1 MHRIAGAMAKKSKG
15 AALAEYIALRCVCGM
30 VHAVPYAL
38 ACAAAKCMAW
48 TLVRVF
54 RFKRRRTVGRIR
66 GCFPEKSEGEAVRIA
81 IASLAN
87 VLMSAVEM
95 IRAPR
100 LDRAWIERHVKDV
113 HVYADRL
120 KAIADEGK
128 GVVIMVPHSGNW
140 YMAAWA
146 MARCGVP
153 LFAIAARQR
162 NPYIDAWMNRQYGD
176 GLEVVERGSVR
187 VMAEIKSRLQKG
199 RCFAILPDLRVPT
212 KDVQV
217 PFLNGTANVSH
228 GGAAFAAAVG
238 APVVVAIMR
247 REKGLH
253 TFDHLAT
260 LRPDPSKSRKE
271 DAVRLTRE
279 TMALLDDAI
288 KKTPEHWFWYNK
300 RWILQPV
307 S

>member
-1 MHRIAGAMAKKSKG
+1 MAKKSKG
-15 AALAEYIALRCVCGM
+15 AALAEYIALRSACLLVN
-30 VHAVPYAL
+30 AVPYPV
-38 ACAAAKCMAW
+38 ACVAAKGIAW
-48 TLVRVF
+48 TLVNVF
-54 RFKRRRTVGRIR
+54 RFKRARTLGRIR
-66 GCFPEKSEGEAVRIA
+66 GCFPEKTEKEAVRIA
-81 IASLAN
+81 VASLAN
-87 VLMSAVEM
+87 VLMTAVEM

-100 LDRAWIERHVKDV
+100 LDKRWIERHVKDV
-113 HVYADRL
+113 HVYAERL

-153 LFAIAARQR
+153 LFAIAAKQR
-162 NPYIDAWMNRQYGD
+162 NPYINAWLNRQYGE

-217 PFLNGTANVSH
+217 PFLNGAANVSH

-260 LRPDPSKSRKE
+260 LRPDPAKDRKAE
-271 DAVRLTRE
+271 AVRLTRE
-279 TMALLDDAI
+279 TMALLDAAI
-288 KKTPEHWFWYNK
+288 QKTPEHWFWYNK
-300 RWILQPV
+300 RWLLQPV
-307 S
+307 

>member
-1 MHRIAGAMAKKSKG
+1 MAEYALLRAACAVFNAIPYPIAC
-15 AALAEYIALRCVCGM
+15 ALAKGF
-30 VHAVPYAL
+30 
-38 ACAAAKCMAW
+38 AW
-48 TLVRVF
+48 FLVDVV
-54 RFKRRRTVGRIR
+54 RFKRERTFGRIR
-66 GCFPEKSEGEAVRIA
+66 GCFPEKTDREVHRIA
-81 IASLAN
+81 VMSLSN

-95 IRAPR
+95 IRASS
-100 LDRAWIERHVKDV
+100 LDWNWIEAHVKDV

-153 LFAIAARQR
+153 LFAIAAKQR
-162 NPYIDAWMNRQYGD
+162 NPYIDAWMNRQYGE
-176 GLEVVERGSVR
+176 GLDVVERGSAR
-187 VMAEIKSRLQKG
+187 VMAEIKARLSKG
-199 RCFAILPDLRVPT
+199 QCFAILPDLRVPS
-212 KDVQV
+212 KDVEV

-228 GGAAFAAAVG
+228 GGASFATAAG

-247 REKGLH
+247 REDGKH
-253 TFDHLAT
+253 VFDHLGT
-260 LRPDPSKSRKE
+260 LRPDPLVSRKE
-271 DAVRLTRE
+271 DSVRLTCE
-279 TMALLDDAI
+279 TMALLDAAI

-307 S
+307 H